1 MVVILVFMVCEG
13 FNASK
18 IKISEW
24 ALFLF
29 FPFGICFGMILA
41 WWKEST
47 GGIVTVGSVAMFYLI
62 HYLNTG
68 RYPRGWTFLVFTIPG
83 FLFLLYSYQA
93 KRVGKAAAQR

>member
-1 MVVILVFMVCEG
+1 MVVILVFMVGEG

-68 RYPRGWTFLVFTIPG
+68 GYPRGWAFLVFTIPG